1 MRQIA
6 TLLTLMTMLA
16 VPALAD
22 NSNQGGISG
31 QVVDLSS
38 GKPIDH
44 ATVVYY
50 KTPYLDNGP
59 NRIMT
64 IKTDKNGYFTDITLE
79 PGRYILMARVPDKVL
94 GCAVDD
100 VQTGETARVKIEIG
114 RDRIVCSG
122 PRVHPTT
129 IDPNVTADLY
139 RI

>member
-1 MRQIA
+1 MKQIA
-6 TLLTLMTMLA
+6 TLLTLMTLLVA
-16 VPALAD
+16 PALAD
-22 NSNQGGISG
+22 NTTGGLNG
-31 QVVDLSS
+31 TVVDLTT
-38 GKPIDH
+38 GQPIEH
-44 ATVVYY
+44 ATIVYY
-50 KTPYLDNGP
+50 KSPYLDNGP

-64 IKTDKNGYFTDITLE
+64 IKTDKHGFFSDLSLE
-79 PGRYILMARVPDKVL
+79 PGRYIIMARVPDKVL

-100 VQTGETARVKIEIG
+100 VQIGETARVKIEIG

>member
-6 TLLTLMTMLA
+6 TLLTLMIMLVA
-16 VPALAD
+16 PALAD
-22 NSNQGGISG
+22 TTNGGLSG
-31 QVVDLSS
+31 QVVDLST
-38 GKPIDH
+38 GQPIEH
-44 ATVVYY
+44 ATILYY

-64 IKTDKNGYFTDITLE
+64 VKTDRKGFFSDITLE
-79 PGRYILMARVPDKVL
+79 PGRYIVMARIPGKVE

-122 PRVHPTT
+122 PRVHPTMV
-129 IDPNVTADLY
+129 DPNLTADLY